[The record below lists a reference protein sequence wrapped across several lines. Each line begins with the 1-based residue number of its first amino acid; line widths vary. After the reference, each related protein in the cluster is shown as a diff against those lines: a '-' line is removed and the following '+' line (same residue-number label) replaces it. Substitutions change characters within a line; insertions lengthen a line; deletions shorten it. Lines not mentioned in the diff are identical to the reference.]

1 MKEPTM
7 EEVLELVEFGR
18 DKDGDLFITKVKSN
32 VHGPIFGFVE
42 GNIDDCVF
50 GNVKGSVEGD
60 VWGDVLGEVS
70 GMVHGRISGRK
81 WEFVENPKEK
91 AIRLI
96 REGKTD
102 EAIKALEESK
112 LSDDEDEV
120 EVDRRVPTPYRSLVR
135 DFPESWKLEK
145 NSDA

>member
-1 MKEPTM
+1 MKEPKM
-7 EEVLELVEFGR
+7 KEVLELVEFGR

-42 GNIDDCVF
+42 GNIDDYVF

-70 GMVHGRISGRK
+70 GKVYGRISGRK

-96 REGKTD
+96 REGRTD

-112 LSDDEDEV
+112 LNNEE

-135 DFPESWKLEK
+135 DFPECWKLEE
-145 NSDA
+145 NSDD